1 MIKRRDG
8 KKLLREENT
17 ELHRQIDEWVE
28 KVSGVN
34 GVLMD
39 LFYDGVIKTKMIS
52 GETDEVVTAINEMA
66 TLIKELQ
73 KERLEDVI

>member
-1 MIKRRDG
+1 ME

-34 GVLMD
+34 GLLMD
-39 LFYDGVIKTKMIS
+39 LFYDGVVMTTSHWTPHAARS
-52 GETDEVVTAINEMA
+52 GS
-66 TLIKELQ
+66 
-73 KERLEDVI
+73 